1 MNDNVKMI
9 FGGTVKEYMTSPILS
24 VDNDATL
31 KEVAD
36 FMNSH
41 KTSVVLVRN
50 KNHGYIGVVTDADF
64 THKVAVKEYSVNTTT
79 IESIMSA
86 PIKAV
91 DGSMFMADANGII
104 RQSGIRHLAVTENGE
119 FIGLLS
125 AMNFFEYY
133 KDVEE
138 HLSNLAIHDGLTG
151 IYNRRY
157 FDETLAREWKR
168 TMREKAP
175 LSLIMLD
182 IDYFKKYND
191 NYGHQAGDECL
202 RQVATTISGALRR
215 PADMAARYGGEEF
228 VVVLPNLKLE
238 DSAKFGETIRAKIE
252 ALKMEHKQSD
262 ANPFITVSLGIA
274 SVVPSSISSYE
285 ELVGAAD
292 KALYSAKNKGRNRV
306 CVAQD

>member
-24 VDNDATL
+24 VDNNATL

-191 NYGHQAGDECL
+191 TYGHQAGDECL

-228 VVVLPNLKLE
+228 VVVLPNFKLE
-238 DSAKFGETIRAKIE
+238 NSAKFGETIRAKIE

>member
-9 FGGTVKEYMTSPILS
+9 FGGIVKEYMTSPILS
-24 VDNDATL
+24 VGNDATL

-36 FMNSH
+36 FMNSD

-191 NYGHQAGDECL
+191 TYGHQAGDECL

-274 SVVPSSISSYE
+274 SVVPSSISSCE

>member
-1 MNDNVKMI
+1 MT

-24 VDNDATL
+24 VENDATL

-36 FMNSH
+36 FMSSH
-41 KTSVVLVRN
+41 KSSVVLVKN
-50 KNHGYIGVVTDADF
+50 KTHGYIGVVTDADF
-64 THKVAVKEYSVNTTT
+64 THKVAVKEYPVNNTTV
-79 IESIMSA
+79 ESILSA

-91 DGSMFMADANGII
+91 DGSMFMSDANGIM
-104 RQSGIRHLAVTENGE
+104 RQSGIRHLAVTEKGE

-138 HLSNLAIHDGLTG
+138 YLSNLAIHDGLTG

-168 TMREKAP
+168 TKREKSP

-191 NYGHQAGDECL
+191 TYGH
-202 RQVATTISGALRR
+202 
-215 PADMAARYGGEEF
+215 
-228 VVVLPNLKLE
+228 
-238 DSAKFGETIRAKIE
+238 
-252 ALKMEHKQSD
+252 
-262 ANPFITVSLGIA
+262 
-274 SVVPSSISSYE
+274 
-285 ELVGAAD
+285 
-292 KALYSAKNKGRNRV
+292 
-306 CVAQD
+306 

>member
-1 MNDNVKMI
+1 MNDNVKMT
-9 FGGTVKEYMTSPILS
+9 FGGIVKEYMTSPILS

-36 FMNSH
+36 FMNSD

-64 THKVAVKEYSVNTTT
+64 THKVAVKEYPVNNTTV
-79 IESIMSA
+79 ESILSA

-91 DGSMFMADANGII
+91 DASIFMADANGIMC
-104 RQSGIRHLAVTENGE
+104 QSGIRHLAVTENGE

-138 HLSNLAIHDGLTG
+138 HLSNLAVHDGLTG

-191 NYGHQAGDECL
+191 TYGHQAGDECL

>member
-91 DGSMFMADANGII
+91 DGSIFMADANEIMC
-104 RQSGIRHLAVTENGE
+104 QSGIRHLAVTENGE

-138 HLSNLAIHDGLTG
+138 HLSNLAVHDGLTG

-191 NYGHQAGDECL
+191 TYGHQAGDECL

>member
-1 MNDNVKMI
+1 MNDNVKMT
-9 FGGTVKEYMTSPILS
+9 FGGIVKEYMTSPILS

-36 FMNSH
+36 FMNSD

-91 DGSMFMADANGII
+91 DGSIFMADANGIMC
-104 RQSGIRHLAVTENGE
+104 QSGIRHLAVTENGE

-191 NYGHQAGDECL
+191 TYGHQAGDECL

-262 ANPFITVSLGIA
+262 ANPCITVSLGIA

>member
-50 KNHGYIGVVTDADF
+50 KNHDYIGVVTNADF
-64 THKVAVKEYSVNTTT
+64 THKVAVKESSVNTTT

-91 DGSMFMADANGII
+91 DGSIFMADANGIMC
-104 RQSGIRHLAVTENGE
+104 QSGIRHLAVTENGE

-191 NYGHQAGDECL
+191 TYGHQAGDECL

-228 VVVLPNLKLE
+228 VVVLPNFKLE
-238 DSAKFGETIRAKIE
+238 NSAKFGETIRAKIE

>member
-104 RQSGIRHLAVTENGE
+104 RQSGIRHLGVTENGE

-191 NYGHQAGDECL
+191 TYGHQAGDECL

>member
-91 DGSMFMADANGII
+91 DGSIFMADANGIMC
-104 RQSGIRHLAVTENGE
+104 QSGIRHLAVTENGE

-138 HLSNLAIHDGLTG
+138 HLSNLAVHDGLTG

-191 NYGHQAGDECL
+191 TYGHQAGDECL

>member
-9 FGGTVKEYMTSPILS
+9 FGGTVKEYMTSPFLS
-24 VDNDATL
+24 VDNYATL

-191 NYGHQAGDECL
+191 TYGHQAGDECL

-228 VVVLPNLKLE
+228 VVVLPNFKLE
-238 DSAKFGETIRAKIE
+238 NSAKFGETIRAKIE

>member
-1 MNDNVKMI
+1 MNDNVKMT
-9 FGGTVKEYMTSPILS
+9 FGGIVKEYMTSPILS

-36 FMNSH
+36 FMNSD

-91 DGSMFMADANGII
+91 DSSIFMADANGIMC
-104 RQSGIRHLAVTENGE
+104 QSGIRHLAVTENGE

-138 HLSNLAIHDGLTG
+138 HLSNLAVHDGLTG

-191 NYGHQAGDECL
+191 TYGHQAGDECL

>member
-91 DGSMFMADANGII
+91 DGSIFMADANGIMC
-104 RQSGIRHLAVTENGE
+104 QSGIRHLAVTENGE

-191 NYGHQAGDECL
+191 TYGHQAGDECL

-215 PADMAARYGGEEF
+215 PADMVARYGGEEF

>member
-191 NYGHQAGDECL
+191 TYGHQAGDECL

-228 VVVLPNLKLE
+228 VVVLPSLKLE

>member
-36 FMNSH
+36 FMNSD

-91 DGSMFMADANGII
+91 DSSIFMADANGIMC
-104 RQSGIRHLAVTENGE
+104 QSGIRHLAVTENGE

-138 HLSNLAIHDGLTG
+138 HLSNLAVHDGLTG

-191 NYGHQAGDECL
+191 TYGHQAGDECL

>member
-9 FGGTVKEYMTSPILS
+9 FGGTVKDYMTSPILS

-104 RQSGIRHLAVTENGE
+104 HQSGIRHLAVTENGE

-191 NYGHQAGDECL
+191 TYGHQAGDECL

-252 ALKMEHKQSD
+252 ALKMAHKQSD

>member
-91 DGSMFMADANGII
+91 DGSIFMADANGIMC
-104 RQSGIRHLAVTENGE
+104 QSGIRHLAVTENGE

-191 NYGHQAGDECL
+191 TYGHQAGDECL

>member
-1 MNDNVKMI
+1 MNDNVKMT
-9 FGGTVKEYMTSPILS
+9 FGGIVKEYMTSPILS

-36 FMNSH
+36 FMNSD

-91 DGSMFMADANGII
+91 DSSIFMADANGIMC
-104 RQSGIRHLAVTENGE
+104 QSGIRHLAVTENGE

-138 HLSNLAIHDGLTG
+138 HLSNLAVHDGLTG

-191 NYGHQAGDECL
+191 TYGHQAGDECL

-228 VVVLPNLKLE
+228 VVVLPNFKLE
-238 DSAKFGETIRAKIE
+238 NSAKFGETIRAKIE

>member
-191 NYGHQAGDECL
+191 TYGHQAGDECL
-202 RQVATTISGALRR
+202 RQVATTISRALRR
-215 PADMAARYGGEEF
+215 PADMVARYGGEEF

>member
-1 MNDNVKMI
+1 MNDNVKMT
-9 FGGTVKEYMTSPILS
+9 FGGIVKEYMTSPILS

-36 FMNSH
+36 FMNSD

-91 DGSMFMADANGII
+91 DGSIFMADANGIMC
-104 RQSGIRHLAVTENGE
+104 QSGIRHLAVTENGE

-138 HLSNLAIHDGLTG
+138 HLSNLAINDGLTG

-191 NYGHQAGDECL
+191 TYGHQAGDECL

>member
-9 FGGTVKEYMTSPILS
+9 FGGTAKKYMTSPILS

-31 KEVAD
+31 KEVAG

-91 DGSMFMADANGII
+91 DGSIFMADANGIMC
-104 RQSGIRHLAVTENGE
+104 QSGIRHLAVTENGE

-138 HLSNLAIHDGLTG
+138 HLSNLAVHDGLTG

-191 NYGHQAGDECL
+191 TYGHQAGDECL

>member
-9 FGGTVKEYMTSPILS
+9 FGGTVKDYMTSPILS

-36 FMNSH
+36 FMNSD

-104 RQSGIRHLAVTENGE
+104 HQSGIRHLAVTENGE

-191 NYGHQAGDECL
+191 TYGHQAGDECL

>member
-9 FGGTVKEYMTSPILS
+9 FGGTVKEYMTSPFLS
-24 VDNDATL
+24 VDNYATL

-191 NYGHQAGDECL
+191 TYGHQAGDECL

>member
-191 NYGHQAGDECL
+191 TYGHQAGDECL

-228 VVVLPNLKLE
+228 VVVLPNFKLE
-238 DSAKFGETIRAKIE
+238 NSAKFGETIRAKIE

>member
-24 VDNDATL
+24 VDNNATL

-138 HLSNLAIHDGLTG
+138 HLSNLAVHDGLTG

-191 NYGHQAGDECL
+191 TYGHQAGDECL

-228 VVVLPNLKLE
+228 VVVLPNFKLE
-238 DSAKFGETIRAKIE
+238 NSAKFGETIRAKIE

>member
-125 AMNFFEYY
+125 TMNFFEYY

-138 HLSNLAIHDGLTG
+138 HLSNLAVHDGLTG

-191 NYGHQAGDECL
+191 TYGHQAGDECL

>member
-1 MNDNVKMI
+1 MANINEILPRGIVR
-9 FGGTVKEYMTSPILS
+9 EYMTSPILS
-24 VDNDATL
+24 VYNDATV
-31 KEVAD
+31 KEVAN
-36 FMNSH
+36 FMSSH
-41 KTSVVLVRN
+41 KTSVVLVKN
-50 KNHGYIGVVTDADF
+50 KTHGYIGVVTDNDF
-64 THKVAVKEYSVNTTT
+64 THKVAVKAYSVNTTT
-79 IESIMSA
+79 IESVLSA

-91 DGSMFMADANGII
+91 DGSMLMADA
-104 RQSGIRHLAVTENGE
+104 SGIMFESGIPHLAVTEKGE

-138 HLSNLAIHDGLTG
+138 HLSNLAINDGLTG

-168 TMREKAP
+168 TKREKAP

-191 NYGHQAGDECL
+191 TYGHQAGDECL
-202 RQVATTISGALRR
+202 IKVATAVSGALRR

-228 VVVLPNLKLE
+228 AVILPNVELE
-238 DSAKFGETIRAKIE
+238 DSTKFGETIRAKIE
-252 ALKMEHKQSD
+252 ALKIKHEQSNV
-262 ANPFITVSLGIA
+262 NPFVTASLGIA
-274 SVVPSSISSYE
+274 CIVPSSILSYE

-292 KALYSAKNKGRNRV
+292 KALYSAKSKGRNCV
-306 CVAQD
+306 CFA

>member
-1 MNDNVKMI
+1 MNDNVKMT
-9 FGGTVKEYMTSPILS
+9 FGGIVKEYMTSPILS

-36 FMNSH
+36 FMNSD

-91 DGSMFMADANGII
+91 DGSIFMADANGIMC
-104 RQSGIRHLAVTENGE
+104 QSEISHLAVTENGE

-138 HLSNLAIHDGLTG
+138 HLSNLAVHDGLTG

-191 NYGHQAGDECL
+191 TYGHQAGDECL

>member
-1 MNDNVKMI
+1 MADNMKMT

-24 VDNDATL
+24 VENDATL

-36 FMNSH
+36 FMSSH
-41 KTSVVLVRN
+41 KSSVVLVKN
-50 KNHGYIGVVTDADF
+50 KTHGYIGVVTDADF
-64 THKVAVKEYSVNTTT
+64 THKVAVKEYPVNNKTV
-79 IESIMSA
+79 ESILSA

-91 DGSMFMADANGII
+91 DGSMFMSDANGIM
-104 RQSGIRHLAVTENGE
+104 RQSGIRHLAVTEKGE

-138 HLSNLAIHDGLTG
+138 YLSNLAIHDGLTG

-168 TMREKAP
+168 TKREKSP

-191 NYGHQAGDECL
+191 TYGHQAGDGCL
-202 RQVATTISGALRR
+202 IKVATAISGALRR

-228 VVVLPNLKLE
+228 AVILPNFELE
-238 DSAKFGETIRAKIE
+238 NATQFGETIRAKIE
-252 ALKMEHKQSD
+252 ALKIEHRQSD
-262 ANPFITVSLGIA
+262 VNPFITASLGLACI
-274 SVVPSSISSYE
+274 VPSSKSSPR
-285 ELVGAAD
+285 ELIEAAD
-292 KALYSAKNKGRNRV
+292 KALYSAKNNSRN
-306 CVAQD
+306 CLCFA

>member
-64 THKVAVKEYSVNTTT
+64 TRKVAVKEYSVNTTT

-91 DGSMFMADANGII
+91 SGSMFMADANGII
-104 RQSGIRHLAVTENGE
+104 RQSGIHHLAVTENGE

-191 NYGHQAGDECL
+191 TYGHQAGDECL

>member
-64 THKVAVKEYSVNTTT
+64 THKVAVKAYSVNTTT

-191 NYGHQAGDECL
+191 TYGHQAGDECL

-274 SVVPSSISSYE
+274 SVVPNSISSYE

>member
-1 MNDNVKMI
+1 MNDNVKMT
-9 FGGTVKEYMTSPILS
+9 FGGIVKEYMTSPILS

-36 FMNSH
+36 FMNSD

-91 DGSMFMADANGII
+91 DASIFMADANGIMC
-104 RQSGIRHLAVTENGE
+104 QSGIRHLAVTENGE

-138 HLSNLAIHDGLTG
+138 HLSNLAVHDGLTG

-191 NYGHQAGDECL
+191 TYGHQAGDECL

>member
-1 MNDNVKMI
+1 MNDNVKMT
-9 FGGTVKEYMTSPILS
+9 FGGIVKEYMTSPILS
-24 VDNDATL
+24 VYNDATL
-31 KEVAD
+31 KEVAYI
-36 FMNSH
+36 MNSD

-138 HLSNLAIHDGLTG
+138 HLSNLAVHDGLTG

-191 NYGHQAGDECL
+191 TYGHQAGDECL

>member
-1 MNDNVKMI
+1 MNDNVKMT
-9 FGGTVKEYMTSPILS
+9 FGGIVKEYMTSPILS

-36 FMNSH
+36 FMNSD

-138 HLSNLAIHDGLTG
+138 HLSNLAINDGLTG

-191 NYGHQAGDECL
+191 TYGHQAGDECL

-228 VVVLPNLKLE
+228 VVVLPNFKLE
-238 DSAKFGETIRAKIE
+238 NSAKFGETIRAKIE

>member
-138 HLSNLAIHDGLTG
+138 HLSNLAVHDGLTG

-191 NYGHQAGDECL
+191 TYGHQAGDECL

-228 VVVLPNLKLE
+228 VVVLPNFKLE
-238 DSAKFGETIRAKIE
+238 NSAKFGETIRAKIE

-262 ANPFITVSLGIA
+262 TNPFITVSLGIA